1 MGTGIAALT
10 PGTRAPSSM
19 SVPIVTTG
27 TSHEYAFLIWE
38 ANADSSPV
46 ASGDEAWA
54 ASGVDGAVS
63 GAGVGAASGVG
74 SAGAGVSWVAGA
86 GASTEVPAA
95 SSWARSASAFAR
107 AASASAALAA
117 ASAAARRALRS
128 AMFSLMV
135 MSFGLWAHSAR
146 RSRRYRNS
154 IPWDAGPMRA
164 IAALRAVAP
173 STGGCVVSRLSTGG
187 GVVSRLSTGRPRR
200 QDTGS
205 GQVVA
210 SRDEP
215 STLDRSPQD
224 GGLDQ
229 SRVRQRHQRRR

>member
-10 PGTRAPSSM
+10 PGTRVPSSM

-38 ANADSSPV
+38 ANADSSPA

-63 GAGVGAASGVG
+63 GAGAGAAS
-74 SAGAGVSWVAGA
+74 GVSWVAGA

-107 AASASAALAA
+107 AASASAALAV

-128 AMFSLMV
+128 SMFSLMV

-154 IPWDAGPMRA
+154 IPWDAGPLRA

-187 GVVSRLSTGRPRR
+187 SVVSRLSTGRPRR

-205 GQVVA
+205 AQVVA

-229 SRVRQRHQRRR
+229 RRVRQRHQRRR

>member
-19 SVPIVTTG
+19 SVPIVTAG

-38 ANADSSPV
+38 AKADSSP
-46 ASGDEAWA
+46 AATGDEAWA
-54 ASGVDGAVS
+54 GSGADGAVL
-63 GAGVGAASGVG
+63 GAGAGAASGAG

-86 GASTEVPAA
+86 AEVPAA
-95 SSWARSASAFAR
+95 SSRARSASAFAR

-128 AMFSLMV
+128 SMFSLIV
-135 MSFGLWAHSAR
+135 MSFGLWAPSAR

-164 IAALRAVAP
+164 IAALRGVAP

-187 GVVSRLSTGRPRR
+187 CVVSRLSTGRPRR
-200 QDTGS
+200 QDAGWGS
-205 GQVVA
+205 VVA

-215 STLDRSPQD
+215 STLDRAPQD

-229 SRVRQRHQRRR
+229 SRV